1 MLLSSAALVVSV
13 IIMNKYCNNIQ
24 PVPKW
29 LWGLTQGGSTVHH
42 LAENSQTTLESVDQK
57 SNLNVSEISA
67 QTVSE
72 NNTAVIEIHQRK
84 WKLVLLKVDRFLF
97 YLFVTV
103 SVALFILVFTSF
115 IFFASKNGKLPI
127 IP

>member
-1 MLLSSAALVVSV
+1 MLLSSAALVASV

-29 LWGLTQGGSTVHH
+29 LWRLTQGGSTVHH
-42 LAENSQTTLESVDQK
+42 LAEKSQTTLESVDQK
-57 SNLNVSEISA
+57 ASEISA

-72 NNTAVIEIHQRK
+72 YDTSVIEMHQRK

-97 YLFVTV
+97 YLFVTA
-103 SVALFILVFTSF
+103 SVALFIVAFTGIA
-115 IFFASKNGKLPI
+115 IFSQNQCSSLEE
-127 IP
+127 

>member
-1 MLLSSAALVVSV
+1 MLLSSAALVASV
-13 IIMNKYCNNIQ
+13 IIINKYCKSIQ
-24 PVPKW
+24 SVPKW
-29 LWGLTQGGSTVHH
+29 LWRLTQGGSTVHH

-97 YLFVTV
+97 YLFVTA
-103 SVALFILVFTSF
+103 SVALFIVAFTGIA
-115 IFFASKNGKLPI
+115 IFSQNQCSSLME
-127 IP
+127 